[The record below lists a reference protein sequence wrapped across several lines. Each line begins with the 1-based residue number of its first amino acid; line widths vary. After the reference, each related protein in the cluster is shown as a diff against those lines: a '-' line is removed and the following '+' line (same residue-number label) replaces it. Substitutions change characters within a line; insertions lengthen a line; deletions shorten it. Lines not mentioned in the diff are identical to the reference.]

1 MLGKTSAIYEVFGSE
16 LEIVKMID
24 HLAKLHPCE
33 IAIESAS
40 ETVRY
45 CDLVCASR
53 DLAERIVKTI
63 EPNGFVGI
71 EANRDPVAIIAI
83 LAALRA
89 QRPFVVIDPR
99 DGDELNQR
107 KISELRLNH
116 FIRADSPVS
125 AVALSPTPKAWN
137 NGKVFSP
144 REELTTLQGQ
154 IAYAIHT
161 SGSTGKPKCVL
172 VGYEGLSAV
181 IKDHVRRLDIGLRSR
196 TLQFAKLTFDGCLTE
211 IFWTLCAGGCLVLV
225 DEVELMPGEQLQ
237 ETLEHHHITHLKTT
251 PFALTATQ
259 PSNRM
264 RLQHVINGGGACRQS
279 SVKKWG
285 SIATF
290 HNAYGCTET
299 TICNLLSDGLVEESC
314 NDGIPLGRTVG
325 NCQIQIDCDDAS
337 SLASRGELVVTG
349 DSVGIGYLCEDGVEA
364 FQNANGKSIY
374 FSGDLVEKR
383 SNEIYFVERIDRQV
397 KVRGYRI
404 DPGEIE
410 DLICQIEGIDEAV
423 IDSDRH
429 VSEDGDDAADTLL
442 CYFQGEAQTRT
453 LREFLNSQ
461 LPHYKVPSVFKRLT
475 SLPYTKNGKVD
486 RNALQDLRVVKEPDT
501 NDLSPREEILDLVRH
516 LTGTEDAAEE
526 DNFFDIGGDSA
537 SAIILLKKLKEL
549 GWTTA
554 GVRDVIR
561 AEQLRDLISGVEE
574 SEETARCVV

>member
-1 MLGKTSAIYEVFGSE
+1 MLGKTSATYNIFGSE

-24 HLAKLHPCE
+24 HMAKLHPCK
-33 IAIESAS
+33 IAIESSS
-40 ETVRY
+40 EAVSY

-53 DLAERIVKTI
+53 DLAERIVETI
-63 EPNGFVGI
+63 EPGGFLGI
-71 EANRDPVAIIAI
+71 EANRTPVTIIAI

-89 QRPFVVIDPR
+89 QCPFVVIDSR
-99 DGDELNQR
+99 DGDELNQH

-116 FIRADSPVS
+116 FLHADAPIS
-125 AVALSPTPKAWN
+125 AVELSPTPKAWN

-172 VGYEGLSAV
+172 VGYDGLSAV
-181 IKDHVRRLDIGLRSR
+181 IKDHVRRLDIDLRSR
-196 TLQFAKLTFDGCLTE
+196 TLQFARLTFDGCLTE
-211 IFWTLCAGGCLVLV
+211 IFWTLCAGGCLVIV
-225 DEVELMPGEQLQ
+225 DEAELMPGERLQ
-237 ETLEHHHITHLKTT
+237 ETLERHHITHLKTT

-259 PSNRM
+259 PSSGM
-264 RLQHVINGGGACRQS
+264 QLQHVVNGGGACRQS

-285 SIATF
+285 RIATF

-299 TICNLLSDGLVEESC
+299 TICNLLSDGLEEESC
-314 NDGIPLGRTVG
+314 NDGVPLGCPVG
-325 NCQIQIDCDDAS
+325 NCQVQIDCDDPG
-337 SLASRGELVVTG
+337 SLASRGELVVIG
-349 DSVGIGYLCEDGVEA
+349 DSVGIGYLSEGGLET
-364 FQNANGKSIY
+364 FQNANGKSVY

-410 DLICQIEGIDEAV
+410 DLICQIDGVDEAV
-423 IDSDRH
+423 VVADRH
-429 VSEDGDDAADTLL
+429 VPEDEDSEVDALL
-442 CYFQGEAQTRT
+442 CYFQGEVQTRT
-453 LREFLNSQ
+453 LRECLNSQ
-461 LPHYKVPSVFKRLT
+461 LPHYKVPSVFKRLFR
-475 SLPYTKNGKVD
+475 LPYTKNGKVD
-486 RNALQDLRVVKEPDT
+486 RNALQKFRGPKEPDT
-501 NDLSPREEILDLVRH
+501 NDLSPREEILNLVSH
-516 LTGTEDAAEE
+516 LTGTEDVVEE

-561 AEQLRDLISGVEE
+561 AEQLKDLISEVERL
-574 SEETARCVV
+574 EETTRCVV